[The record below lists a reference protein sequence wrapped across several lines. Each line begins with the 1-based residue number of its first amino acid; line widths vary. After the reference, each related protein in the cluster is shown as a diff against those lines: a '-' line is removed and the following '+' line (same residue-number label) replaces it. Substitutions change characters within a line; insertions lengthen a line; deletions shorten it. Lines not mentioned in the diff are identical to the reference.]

1 MSSSG
6 VTERVH
12 RLQGP
17 GGRCLLVALDHGL
30 PAGPLPGIEDP
41 ARFLR
46 ALRRAPVTGLIA
58 NPGLVRRLPR
68 EVLPSKGLVV
78 HLSAGTVLGAD
89 PTSKVLAARPEDAAD
104 LGADAVSVQVHFGS
118 DHEDV
123 MLASAGRVADDA
135 RALGLPVLVMAY
147 PMGREGAPP
156 ESAVVAHAAR
166 AAAEIGGSLVQVPF
180 PADPE
185 AFATVPRGC
194 PAPVL
199 LAGGPRVASEEP
211 FLRALEAVIEGGAA
225 GVSLGR
231 NLFQHPDPAAFARR
245 IADVI
250 GSAVT
255 RAAVEA

>member
-1 MSSSG
+1 MSSRG

-17 GGRCLLVALDHGL
+17 GGRILLVALDHGL

-46 ALRRAPVTGLIA
+46 ALRGAPVTGLIA
-58 NPGLVRRLPR
+58 NPGIVRRLPR
-68 EVLPSKGLVV
+68 DVVPRRGLIV
-78 HLSAGTVLGAD
+78 HLSAGTILGAH
-89 PTSKVLAARPEDAAD
+89 PTSKVVASRPEDAAA
-104 LGADAVSVQVHFGS
+104 LGADAVSVQVHFGA
-118 DHEDV
+118 DDEDA

-147 PMGREGAPP
+147 PAGREGAPP
-156 ESAVVAHAAR
+156 ESAVVAHGAR
-166 AAAEIGGSLVQVPF
+166 AAAEIGASLVQVPF

-199 LAGGPRVASEEP
+199 LAGGPRAASEET
-211 FLRALEAVIEGGAA
+211 FLRALEAAVAAGAA
-225 GVSLGR
+225 GVSVGR
-231 NLFQHPDPAAFARR
+231 NLFQHPDPAVFARR

-250 GSAVT
+250 GSAVP

>member
-1 MSSSG
+1 MGCTDSTKEHAWEPMSSSG

-46 ALRRAPVTGLIA
+46 
-58 NPGLVRRLPR
+58 
-68 EVLPSKGLVV
+68 
-78 HLSAGTVLGAD
+78 
-89 PTSKVLAARPEDAAD
+89 ARPEDAAD

-135 RALGLPVLVMAY
+135 RALGLPVLLMAY
-147 PMGREGAPP
+147 PLGREGGPP

-166 AAAEIGGSLVQVPF
+166 AAAEIGGALRPGPF
-180 PADPE
+180 
-185 AFATVPRGC
+185 
-194 PAPVL
+194 
-199 LAGGPRVASEEP
+199 
-211 FLRALEAVIEGGAA
+211 
-225 GVSLGR
+225 
-231 NLFQHPDPAAFARR
+231 
-245 IADVI
+245 
-250 GSAVT
+250 
-255 RAAVEA
+255 